1 MGNKGLA
8 IKSDVLKK
16 ELKKRGLTASEAS
29 RKIGYKCPTALSKAM
44 SSASMTPMTIAA
56 LQREYNI
63 DPNLYVIK
71 EEEPEAKEE
80 KTVSPTIEIEKFA
93 DIRDDLYRVI
103 YGAVYAAVKKAL
115 AE

>member
-1 MGNKGLA
+1 MSNKGLA
-8 IKSDVLKK
+8 IKSDVLKN

-44 SSASMTPMTIAA
+44 SNASMTSMTIAA

-63 DPNLYVIK
+63 DPKLYVIK
-71 EEEPEAKEE
+71 EEESEAKEE
-80 KTVSPTIEIEKFA
+80 KAVSPTIEIEKFA

-115 AE
+115 SE

>member
-1 MGNKGLA
+1 MGKKGLSINA
-8 IKSDVLKK
+8 EALKK

-44 SSASMTPMTIAA
+44 SSASMTPMAVTA

-71 EEEPEAKEE
+71 EEEPEVKEE
-80 KTVSPTIEIEKFA
+80 KAVSPTIEIEKFA

-115 AE
+115 SE

>member
-1 MGNKGLA
+1 MSNKGLA
-8 IKSDVLKK
+8 IKPDVLKN

-44 SSASMTPMTIAA
+44 SNSSLTPMACAA

-71 EEEPEAKEE
+71 EEEPEVKEE
-80 KTVSPTIEIEKFA
+80 KTVPPTIEIEKFA
-93 DIRDDLYRVI
+93 DIRNDLYRVI